1 MEIVP
6 ILKTI
11 MLTKNLG
18 QTEMTNLAEAMK
30 PETFAIDDII
40 IKYGDPG

>member
-18 QTEMTNLAEAMK
+18 PSEMTNLAEAMK
-30 PETFAIDDII
+30 PEQYPKDDILI
-40 IKYGDPG
+40 RYGD